1 MDNKGTHF
9 NHVAT
14 TGMGLA
20 QEEIRRYAAEIGL
33 DLVGVTTPEPF
44 DRYLRE
50 LENRKDAYAERY
62 AQRLETWRRMADPR
76 LVLPDARA
84 VLVVGYAYFPAAGAQ
99 PATCGRVGRIVAY
112 GHLGILKRARLLC
125 AFLRQHGFSAVMGA
139 HRKEAAVRAG
149 LGMIGKHGLV
159 INPTFG
165 SWVAYQSIVTNAP
178 LSPDAPCTGDICG
191 NCRQCLDACPT
202 GALVEPHRLD
212 PRRCV
217 TCLLTSREI
226 PPEQWPSLGSSIL
239 GCDVCQ
245 EACPKNRE
253 VRAKAKQEGAFP
265 DAMGIY
271 PPLGLILELDEQR
284 FQREM
289 IGPLQRKLL
298 GDGLAGRLVALPGVR
313 AAVSWFVK
321 SFLRGREQV
330 PDTLVHASSSLA
342 IYQRNALLAAGTLR
356 CAELRSTVTRYLAD
370 EELKPYAAWA
380 LERMGP

>member
-1 MDNKGTHF
+1 MRLTK
-9 NHVAT
+9 
-14 TGMGLA
+14 
-20 QEEIRRYAAEIGL
+20 EEIRRYAAEIGL

-44 DRYLRE
+44 GRYLRE
-50 LENRKDAYAERY
+50 LDFRKDAYAGRY
-62 AQRLETWRRMADPR
+62 AQRLDTWRRMADPR

-84 VLVVGYAYFPAAGAQ
+84 VLVIGYAYLPDAGVQ
-99 PATCGRVGRIVAY
+99 PANCGRVGRIVAY
-112 GHLGILKRARLLC
+112 GHMGILKRARLLC
-125 AFLRQHGFSAVMGA
+125 AFLRQHGHSAVMGA

-165 SWVAYQSIVTNAP
+165 SWVAYQAIVTNASLP
-178 LSPDAPCTGDICG
+178 PDAPCTVDMCG

-212 PRRCV
+212 PQRCV

-226 PPEQWPSLGSSIL
+226 PSVYWSSLGTSIL

-253 VRAKAKQEGAFP
+253 VRAKAYQEGAFP
-265 DAMGIY
+265 DTIGIY
-271 PPLGLILELDEQR
+271 PPLGLILNLDEKR

-298 GDGLAGRLVALPGVR
+298 GDGFAARLAALPGLR
-313 AAVSWFVK
+313 AAIRWFVK
-321 SFLRGREQV
+321 SLLRGREQV
-330 PDTLVHASSSLA
+330 PDTLVHASGSLA
-342 IYQRNALLAAGTLR
+342 IYQRNALLAAGALR
-356 CAELRSTVTRYLAD
+356 CAEVRPAVTRYLGD
-370 EELKPYAAWA
+370 EKLKPYAAWA
-380 LERMGP
+380 LERMGA